1 MEVQLLSAMGMLWPN
16 QFIAVLEGSALQI
29 MMRMVPVVLY
39 MLSQVSS
46 TRLGSIL
53 HNWLLGE
60 PIDGVSHWKRP
71 SEWTPL
77 ALKKILLEA
86 IYGSFAEV
94 TSQMYQVESVESWRS
109 TLQKKELWVIFTIR
123 RTITHFDYY

>member
-1 MEVQLLSAMGMLWPN
+1 M
-16 QFIAVLEGSALQI
+16 LEGSALQI

-53 HNWLLGE
+53 HNWLPGE

-86 IYGSFAEV
+86 ICGSFVEV
-94 TSQMYQVESVESWRS
+94 ASQMYQVESVES
-109 TLQKKELWVIFTIR
+109 
-123 RTITHFDYY
+123 

>member
-1 MEVQLLSAMGMLWPN
+1 MR
-16 QFIAVLEGSALQI
+16 EGSALQI
-29 MMRMVPVVLY
+29 MMRMVPVVQY

-53 HNWLLGE
+53 HNWLPGE

-77 ALKKILLEA
+77 ALKKILLELRKFRGGCLA
-86 IYGSFAEV
+86 DVSGRISRIMKIDLAKEGVMSYLHYSEDNH
-94 TSQMYQVESVESWRS
+94 
-109 TLQKKELWVIFTIR
+109 TL
-123 RTITHFDYY
+123 

>member
-46 TRLGSIL
+46 TRLDTI
-53 HNWLLGE
+53 WLC
-60 PIDGVSHWKRP
+60 PIGLPGNK
-71 SEWTPL
+71 L
-77 ALKKILLEA
+77 M
-86 IYGSFAEV
+86 G
-94 TSQMYQVESVESWRS
+94 
-109 TLQKKELWVIFTIR
+109 WVIGGDLQNGPR
-123 RTITHFDYY
+123 